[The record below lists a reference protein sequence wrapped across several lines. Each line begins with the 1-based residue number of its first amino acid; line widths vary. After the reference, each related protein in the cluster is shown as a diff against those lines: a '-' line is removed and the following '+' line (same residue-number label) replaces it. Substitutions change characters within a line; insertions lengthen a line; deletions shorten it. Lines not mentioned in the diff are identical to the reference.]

1 MVLLKIFQNLPLDII
16 KKILLYAPIQP
27 PHFLAWKT
35 GIRIITSCELNCNLV
50 SGVLTLDGGGRDENN
65 INEEWFH
72 YLIEQ
77 QYNIHIL

>member
-1 MVLLKIFQNLPLDII
+1 MNAIFRKLPLDII

-35 GIRIITSCELNCNLV
+35 GIRIITSCELNCNLS
-50 SGVLTLDGGGRDENN
+50 SGEIIQLEGGGRDENV